1 MLMSRI
7 ISVREGKGGSDL
19 LLNDTARRLGRV
31 VLWGSLLLWPG
42 ERGEKERREGRGGRR
57 GGRGAE
63 GGEGRKERREGRQG
77 RGEEDKKPVMQT
89 G

>member
-31 VLWGSLLLWPG
+31 VLWVSLLPWAG
-42 ERGEKERREGRGGRR
+42 ERGGKEWREGRGGRR
-57 GGRGAE
+57 GGRGGRR
-63 GGEGRKERREGRQG
+63 GGRGGRG
-77 RGEEDKKPVMQT
+77 GEEDKQPVMQT
-89 G
+89 W